1 MPLLVVTLCIN
12 AEHLKL
18 LFVSVSFHWE
28 FLRTFHRVLFR
39 IQLSYGLGVSA
50 WYKCWIYLCII
61 PLIRRKIFWYVD
73 SNLRGWLGC
82 QSEGS
87 RKNVRDWCHNV
98 VWIWIW
104 DVSEEKKV
112 LWHNLKDMDA
122 VRSLLTHTRK
132 IKLWCAVCQ
141 QSLIRRRKLPAAVS
155 PQQCQFLAPF
165 FTLGWEQGSF
175 RASSPLRSV
184 PGLPNCWYIYKPC
197 RIAVPLLRQQMLP

>member
-61 PLIRRKIFWYVD
+61 PLIRRKIFWHVG

-87 RKNVRDWCHNV
+87 RKKCQTDVRMWFESEYEMFLRKKRCFGITWKTWMLLGVCWPIQGRLNS
-98 VWIWIW
+98 
-104 DVSEEKKV
+104 DV
-112 LWHNLKDMDA
+112 L
-122 VRSLLTHTRK
+122 
-132 IKLWCAVCQ
+132 C
-141 QSLIRRRKLPAAVS
+141 
-155 PQQCQFLAPF
+155 
-165 FTLGWEQGSF
+165 
-175 RASSPLRSV
+175 ASSPWS
-184 PGLPNCWYIYKPC
+184 GGESS
-197 RIAVPLLRQQMLP
+197 LL